1 VIGLP
6 PSGGAVHDTATEP
19 SPGVAD
25 TPVGAPGAVSPVGGA
40 DDVGVTGGEGVESG
54 LVPAVLVA
62 LTRKVYAVPLVRAVK
77 LAVVGAGLP
86 VTVLGVCALVP
97 M

>member
-25 TPVGAPGAVSPVGGA
+25 TPVGAPGAVSPVGVTDAEGA
-40 DDVGVTGGEGVESG
+40 ESG
-54 LVPAVLVA
+54 PEPTALVA
-62 LTRKVYAVPLVRAVK
+62 LTRKVYAVPLAR
-77 LAVVGAGLP
+77 P
-86 VTVLGVCALVP
+86 VTVVDVAGGDPETVFGVCALVP